1 MTQYSALKLMFGKL
15 MDTVLGGPSLGDTL
29 FLKSSTKEAY
39 EFIPATKFF
48 SGIDH
53 KLGLLPATKV
63 FCLRFVLKMC
73 RILDYNL
80 SCIISWG
87 VGCRSTSGK

>member
-1 MTQYSALKLMFGKL
+1 MKGPLLTKMTQYSALKLMLGKL

-29 FLKSSTKEAY
+29 FPKSSTKKAY

-53 KLGLLPATKV
+53 KLGLLPATKGTP
-63 FCLRFVLKMC
+63 LMKS
-73 RILDYNL
+73 YA
-80 SCIISWG
+80 
-87 VGCRSTSGK
+87 